1 MSKQTVL
8 VVEDEVALQDVL
20 AWNLQQEGYEVIT
33 ATDGQHG
40 LAKAQTAIPDLIILD
55 LMLPVMDGLTVCR
68 QLRSDSR
75 TKHIRV
81 LMLTAKS
88 EEIDEIVG
96 FNMGADDYATK
107 PFKVKALMSRVK
119 ALLRRPAAESNDRDV
134 VSIHGIEID
143 RVNHSARLDG
153 HELILTPTEFRLL
166 WTLGRQPGRT
176 YSRLEL
182 LDLCRGED
190 ANALERT
197 IDVHIRALRQKLG
210 DRADLI
216 STVRGIGYRMLLER
230 PAGPQHS
237 TDEEQ

>member
-8 VVEDEVALQDVL
+8 VIEDELPLQEIL

-33 ATDGQHG
+33 ASDGQQG
-40 LAKAQTAIPDLIILD
+40 LAKAQTAIPDLIVLD
-55 LMLPVMDGLTVCR
+55 LMLPVVDGLTVCR

-75 TKHIRV
+75 TRHIRV

-88 EEIDEIVG
+88 EEVDEIVG
-96 FNMGADDYATK
+96 FSMGADDYATK

-119 ALLRRPAAESNDRDV
+119 ALMRRPAPESNDRDV
-134 VSIHGIEID
+134 VSMHGIEVD

-153 HELILTPTEFRLL
+153 QEMILTPTEFKLL
-166 WTLGRQPGRT
+166 WTLARQPGRT

-182 LDLCRGED
+182 LDLSRGED

-197 IDVHIRALRQKLG
+197 IDVHIRALRQKLQ

-216 STVRGIGYRMLLER
+216 STVRGVGYRMLVER
-230 PAGPQHS
+230 PKS
-237 TDEEQ
+237 V